1 MKQKLTFLLTAVLL
15 LTGLSSWGQT
25 RDEVVAYTLEP
36 IVGSNNS
43 YAGNCDIEIDGITWN
58 LTGNSTMIPWR
69 IGGKSIEGVDR
80 ELFSKT
86 PIADNITHIEIEHG
100 TASGIVVNAMTLT
113 VSLNED
119 FTDPVSEMEG
129 EFAASSTTT
138 FVRPTDADWTN
149 MYYKVTYNVTVSGT
163 SNKFLQ
169 FVGAVFYKEGGG
181 PETVATP
188 SFSPAGGTYFEP
200 QAVTISCNTQEA
212 SIYYTTDGSEPTESS
227 ELYTEPLSITETTT
241 LKAKAFK
248 EDCTPSNIATATYT
262 FPELVTIAEASGLA
276 VDAYAMVQGVIVFI
290 DNRNIYVQDET
301 GAICLFLNSNTVPEG
316 LALGDMVKAY
326 GKRTDYNGL
335 RELANINGGNANEF
349 SVISTG
355 NTLPLEVMTIAD
367 INEGA
372 SGELQCTRVK
382 LESVTLGA
390 TEGNNTTLTQGDDEI
405 IIYKMPVLTDIE
417 AGDVVD
423 VVGVVGYFNAAQIR
437 VSFAS
442 DITLSYV
449 PEPQLAVS
457 VNQLSGFQYTFGAG
471 PSQPSNFTV
480 TGSDLDAVVAVTAPD
495 NFEIALTEE
504 GSYAASLNIEPA
516 EGAVDAT
523 VYVRMQAG
531 LAVGDYTGT
540 VSVTCGDL
548 SQIVALSGV
557 VSEQPM
563 VEAPVFTPASGTY
576 NEPQNV
582 TITCATEGATVYYSL
597 MSTEGPWTAFE
608 SAITIDQSKTVWAYA
623 EKDGY
628 LNSSVVSAE
637 YIIEIP
643 LEPGIEAFMPLYI
656 QGNNGT
662 NNDRVPVAV
671 AAYIGVLEPNTTY
684 RYTNQ
689 FVDDDDAPE
698 TSGAGNVI
706 YTTPERFY
714 RTTNPSLSTEG
725 GYGEFTTD
733 EEGIGFV
740 WFINEPTANARFTP
754 GNHVYLRIRLNDGH
768 DGTSTAYVL
777 TTEDYATVLNFG
789 TENDEYSG
797 SAFYAKSEDNP
808 RSFVMMFAT
817 NDDMRPTYS
826 TSIETT
832 GVEFADINQYADFY
846 KEEVAGKDGWFGGI
860 LPNSNENG
868 ISVIWVV
875 DLEGNVV
882 NGYYATDGQW
892 ACGANT
898 ANPTGGL
905 DEPIFID
912 LTYDGVGE
920 EIVESNV
927 KVWSAGRE
935 FVVENGDDAEYT
947 MTVFNVLGQ
956 PMMSKTI
963 GAGSTQHISHSL
975 ATGLYVIS
983 LQNNLNKVSIKVIV
997 R

>member
-1 MKQKLTFLLTAVLL
+1 MKQKLTFLLTALLL

-36 IVGSNNS
+36 IAGSNNS

-58 LTGNSTMIPWR
+58 LTGNSQMIPWR
-69 IGGKSIEGVDR
+69 IGGKNIENVDR
-80 ELFSKT
+80 DLFSRT

-100 TASGIVVNAMTLT
+100 TASGIEVNSMTLT

-119 FTDPVSEMEG
+119 FTDPVSELEG

-149 MYYKVTYNVTVSGT
+149 MYYKVTYNVTVSGS

-169 FVGAVFYKEGGG
+169 FVGAVFYKDGGG

-188 SFSPAGGTYFEP
+188 SYSPAGGTYFEP
-200 QAVTISCNTQEA
+200 QTVTIFCNTEDA
-212 SIYYTTDGSEPTESS
+212 LIYFTTDGSEPTEES
-227 ELYTEPLSITETTT
+227 ELYTEPLSISETTT
-241 LKAKAFK
+241 LKARAFM
-248 EDCTPSNIATATYT
+248 EDYMPSNIATATYT

-276 VDAYAMVQGVIVFI
+276 VDAYALVQGVIVFI
-290 DNRNIYVQDET
+290 DNRNIYIQDET

-316 LALGDMVKAY
+316 IALGDLVQAY

-335 RELANINGGNANEF
+335 RELGSINGGNANEF

-372 SGELQCTRVK
+372 SGDLQCTRVK
-382 LESVTLGA
+382 LESVILGV
-390 TEGNNTTLTQGDDEI
+390 TEGNNTPLTQGDDEI
-405 IIYKMPVLTDIE
+405 IIYKMPTLTDFE
-417 AGDVVD
+417 AGDIVD
-423 VVGVVGYFNAAQIR
+423 VVGVVGYYNAAQMR
-437 VSFAS
+437 VCQAA
-442 DITLSYV
+442 DITM
-449 PEPQLAVS
+449 PE
-457 VNQLSGFQYTFGAG
+457 
-471 PSQPSNFTV
+471 
-480 TGSDLDAVVAVTAPD
+480 VA
-495 NFEIALTEE
+495 
-504 GSYAASLNIEPA
+504 
-516 EGAVDAT
+516 
-523 VYVRMQAG
+523 
-531 LAVGDYTGT
+531 
-540 VSVTCGDL
+540 
-548 SQIVALSGV
+548 
-557 VSEQPM
+557 
-563 VEAPVFTPASGTY
+563 APVFTPESGTY
-576 NEPQNV
+576 AEPQEV
-582 TITCATEGATVYYSL
+582 TITCATEGATIYYSL
-597 MSTEGPWTAFE
+597 ASTEGPWTAYE
-608 SAITIDQSKTVWAYA
+608 APIAIEESKTVWAYA
-623 EKDGY
+623 EKEGY
-628 LNSSVVSAE
+628 AASAVASAE
-637 YIIEIP
+637 YIIELP

-671 AAYIGVLEPNTTY
+671 AAFVGFLEPNTTY

-689 FVDDDDAPE
+689 LVVDDDAPE
-698 TSGAGNVI
+698 TAGAGNVI
-706 YTTPERFY
+706 YADPERFY

-733 EEGIGFV
+733 EDGLGFA
-740 WFINEPTANARFTP
+740 WFINEPTANDRFTP
-754 GNHVYLRIRLNDGH
+754 GNHVYLRVRLNDGH
-768 DGTSTAYVL
+768 DGTSTAYIL

-789 TENDEYSG
+789 TENEEYSG
-797 SAFYAKSEDNP
+797 TAFYAKSEEAPMN
-808 RSFVMMFAT
+808 FVMMLAA
-817 NDDMRPTYS
+817 NDNLRPIYS

-846 KEEVAGKDGWFGGI
+846 KDEVAGKDGWFGGI
-860 LPNSNENG
+860 LPNDNEDG
-868 ISVIWVV
+868 INTIWVA

-892 ACGANT
+892 LCGANT

-905 DEPIFID
+905 DEPVFID
-912 LTYDGVGE
+912 LTYDGVE
-920 EIVESNV
+920 EESVESNV
-927 KVWSAGRE
+927 KVWSAGHE

-963 GAGSTQHISHSL
+963 GANSTQHIGHSL